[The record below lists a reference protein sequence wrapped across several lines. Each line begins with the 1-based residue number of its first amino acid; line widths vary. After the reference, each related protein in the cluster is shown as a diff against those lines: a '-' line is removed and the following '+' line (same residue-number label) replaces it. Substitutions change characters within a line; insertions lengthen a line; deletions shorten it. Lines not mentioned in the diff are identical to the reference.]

1 MSANTLTTFD
11 FASFCRAVEG
21 RDSDTQ
27 LAMYAPDATVTIV
40 DRLTPPGAPRVLSGR
55 DEIRAWI
62 EDIDGREMTHAVG
75 HGVNDE
81 HGAAFTEACR
91 YPDGTNVMCATVLK
105 LADGRIVDQTVLQA
119 WDES

>member
-11 FASFCRAVEG
+11 LARFCQALEG

-40 DRLTPPGAPRVLSGR
+40 DRLTPPGSPRVLSGR
-55 DEIRAWI
+55 DEIAGWI
-62 EDIDGREMTHAVG
+62 EDVSGREMTHAVG
-75 HGVNDE
+75 HGVVDE
-81 HGAAFTEACR
+81 RGAAFSEACR
-91 YPDGTNVMCATVLK
+91 YPDGTNVMCMTVLR
-105 LADGRIVDQTVLQA
+105 LADGRIADQTVLQA